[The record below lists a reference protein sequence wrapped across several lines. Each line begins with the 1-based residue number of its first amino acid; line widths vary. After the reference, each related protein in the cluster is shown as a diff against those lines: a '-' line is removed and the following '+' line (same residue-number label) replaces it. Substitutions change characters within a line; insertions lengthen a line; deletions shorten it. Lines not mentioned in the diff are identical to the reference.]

1 MGLQNFNTELEL
13 FFHHEF
19 INDGNF
25 SEQKKAILEKDGS
38 TYFIKNDFTIYQQKN
53 HPISA
58 INRNDFTDNRGS
70 FGRILY
76 HLKINKVEDFI
87 QFHFDKYKGDKKCFV
102 DYVYHEF
109 NSSKLTQGN
118 TVLPDR
124 QQKIIMLEWLT
135 KKKNMLLQKQLQ
147 EKNEFLNKAYE
158 AAHEFAP
165 ESPLSVSI
173 ILRELGK
180 SIGYGEAT
188 TSRIMNELV
197 GDGYASSGLGMRIL
211 FVTKDGLNYLR
222 QLETKTKENSSSMNF
237 SVGNNS
243 NVNFINH
250 SPGATISNNSEVINK
265 VKSIIDTIQND
276 NSIDNST
283 KEEAIV
289 TFNNLIT
296 SVEKGQS
303 TKDTINEILTIGAN
317 ISSVGSLVI
326 SLLQLLH

>member
-1 MGLQNFNTELEL
+1 MGLQNFNTEHEL

-19 INDGNF
+19 INDETF
-25 SEQKKAILEKDGS
+25 PEQKKGILEKDGG
-38 TYFIKNDFTIYQQKN
+38 TYFIKDDFTIYQQKH
-53 HPISA
+53 HPLLV
-58 INRNDFTDNRGS
+58 INRNDFMDNRGS

-87 QFHFDKYKGDKKCFV
+87 QFHFDKYKGDKKGFV

-147 EKNEFLNKAYE
+147 EKNEFLKKAYE

-173 ILRELGK
+173 IPRELGK
-180 SIGYGEAT
+180 SIGYDEAT

-197 GDGYASSGLGMRIL
+197 GDGYASSGLGMHIL
-211 FVTKDGLNYLR
+211 FVTKDGLNYLH
-222 QLETKTKENSSSMNF
+222 QLETKTKENSSMNF

-250 SPGATISNNSEVINK
+250 SPGATINNNSEVINK
-265 VKSIIDTIQND
+265 VKNIIETIQND
-276 NSIDNST
+276 NSIDKST
-283 KEEAIV
+283 KEEAIG
-289 TFNNLIT
+289 TFNKLIT
-296 SVEKGQS
+296 TVEKGQS
-303 TKDTINEILTIGAN
+303 TKDTVSEILTVGAN
-317 ISSVGSLVI
+317 ISSIGSLVI
-326 SLLQLLH
+326 SLIQLFK